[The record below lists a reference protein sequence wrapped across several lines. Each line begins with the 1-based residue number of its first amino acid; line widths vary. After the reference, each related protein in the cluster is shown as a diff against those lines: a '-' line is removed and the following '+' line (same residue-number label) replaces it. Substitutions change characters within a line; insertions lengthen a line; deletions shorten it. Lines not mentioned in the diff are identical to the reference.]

1 VSGRPAPTQYGD
13 RAVYPVSEFNRG
25 VASWLDRLPRVWVE
39 GEVAELKRNDRWALA
54 YLTLKD
60 LGNGTALP
68 AFIDRRRL
76 EAMSPPLENGERVHA
91 HGRGQ
96 LYRQRGSFAFEVIA
110 LERFGLG
117 QILRA
122 LEELRAR
129 LAAEGL
135 FDESR
140 KQPLPFLPGTIGLIC
155 GSDAAAKR
163 DVVENAQE
171 RYPPLRF
178 RIREVAVQGTA
189 AVGQIVAAVRLL
201 DRDPSIDVIVL
212 ARGGGS
218 VEDLLPFSDERVV
231 RAVADAATPIVSA
244 IGHEQDVPLV
254 DLVADVRAGT
264 PSLAAKLV
272 VPDHAAEAA
281 ALDALLARGATG
293 LAHGAARARERLAA
307 LAARP
312 AFADPST
319 WISVR
324 RQTLVL
330 QRDYLD
336 RYPAARVERERTR
349 LTAARDR
356 LRLLGPAATLER
368 GYAVVLDEDG
378 SVVRDSAE
386 TAAGRRV
393 AVRLARGR
401 LAARVEEVSE

>member
-1 VSGRPAPTQYGD
+1 MSGRPAPTQYGD

-60 LGNGTALP
+60 LGNGTSLP

-96 LYRQRGSFAFEVIA
+96 LYRQRGTFAFEVVA

-122 LEELRAR
+122 LEELRTR

-140 KQPLPFLPGTIGLIC
+140 KLPLPFLPATIGLIC

-163 DVVENAQE
+163 DVVENAQQ
-171 RYPPLRF
+171 RYPPVRF
-178 RIREVAVQGTA
+178 RIREVAVQGAA
-189 AVGQIVAAVRLL
+189 AVGQIVAAVKLL
-201 DRDPSIDVIVL
+201 NRDPAIDVIVL

-293 LAHGAARARERLAA
+293 LAHGAARARERLAS

-336 RYPAARVERERTR
+336 RYPAARVDRERTG

-378 SVVRDSAE
+378 RVVRDSAD